1 MDLTHVNILAELYME
16 VSDWDAAARLI
27 DTTATDLCAEAGLP
41 VDLQVSASQLFQTQI
56 CN

>member
-1 MDLTHVNILAELYME
+1 ME